1 MIEYDFPLVQM
12 LLEVGFEFLEKK
24 RIVEN
29 LTRRKR
35 VDSRFGK
42 KKNNFERTSKPGT
55 LSKRHNSSHDFL
67 GSQVVGFTKGFSR
80 LTPPVNRNIH
90 WGIEIF
96 PCL

>member
-42 KKNNFERTSKPGT
+42 RKTISIVPRSLERCPNGT
-55 LSKRHNSSHDFL
+55 TRPMISS
-67 GSQVVGFTKGFSR
+67 VAK
-80 LTPPVNRNIH
+80 
-90 WGIEIF
+90 
-96 PCL
+96 